1 MLEKLGSISSPLAV
15 IALFAAVTEA
25 SALASLPFLDDH
37 SQGIYTWFLVG
48 FPPFLTLLFFIT
60 LNFNYQ
66 SFYPPEAKPSDLEQ
80 PATRIEPAASLK
92 ASDLTANPLL
102 LLIAGQEAR
111 QSIEQPLAELLRQLN
126 GRHSLNGR
134 LVACEHNAINQAL
147 LSALIERST
156 S

>member
-60 LNFNYQ
+60 LNFNYH
-66 SFYPPEAKPSDLEQ
+66 SFYPPEAKPSDM
-80 PATRIEPAASLK
+80 APAAWTDSAVLK
-92 ASDLTANPLL
+92 ASDLTATPLL

-111 QSIEQPLAELLRQLN
+111 QLLQQPLAELLWQLN

-134 LVACEHNAINQAL
+134 IVACEHNAINQAL
-147 LSALIERST
+147 LSALIERPAP
-156 S
+156 

>member
-1 MLEKLGSISSPLAV
+1 MLEKLDSISSPLAV

-66 SFYPPEAKPSDLEQ
+66 SFYPPEAKPSDM
-80 PATRIEPAASLK
+80 EPAARIDSAVLK
-92 ASDLTANPLL
+92 VSDLTANPLL
-102 LLIAGQEAR
+102 LLIAGQDAR
-111 QSIEQPLAELLRQLN
+111 QLLQQPLAELLWQLN
-126 GRHSLNGR
+126 GRHSLSGR
-134 LVACEHNAINQAL
+134 IVACEHNAINQAL
-147 LSALIERST
+147 LSAMIERPAP
-156 S
+156 